1 MQFVS
6 RFVLCLA
13 IVLLASGCATRKRG
27 GDIAVSGGSE
37 NMIAE
42 TSPGSSQVDD
52 GTGDD
57 DDGDAIGTPVA
68 KNEMNSEQ
76 VQASVS
82 REYHAEYGELNL
94 KVNGHV
100 QKWINY
106 FQGRGRSYMEVY
118 LQRSSR
124 YLPMMK
130 ATLREQGLPE
140 DLVYIALIESG
151 FSPMA
156 HSHAS
161 AVGYW
166 QFIKGTGRR
175 YGLNVNHHIDERRDP
190 VLSTRAAAEYFKA
203 LYNLFGSWYLAMA
216 SYNVGEN
223 RVKNVV
229 MKHYTR
235 DFWELVRKR
244 KLPAETLDYV
254 PKFIAAAVIAK
265 NPEQYGFTNIPY
277 QPALAY
283 DTVPISQPISL
294 DRLASSIGVPYE
306 ELKLLNPRYKTDYVP
321 LYQQGETVVRVPVG
335 TKAQAIAS
343 LPACL
348 SVAPKVMVGEYDYYR
363 VRSGDSL
370 STIARRHRTSVDTIR
385 RLNNLNT
392 RTMIRV
398 GQRIK
403 VPERIMT
410 GGGEKKRS
418 QPKSTNTMQA
428 RAIAKVAQMQEQ
440 TKRTPTRSVAAAK
453 PTVKASKA
461 AKKTK
466 KVHVVKRG
474 ETLLNIAKSYKV
486 TLNQLIAVNDL
497 KKRQPLF
504 VGKQLVIPVASR

>member
-1 MQFVS
+1 MKS
-6 RFVLCLA
+6 NLRFVFCLA
-13 IVLLASGCATRKRG
+13 ILLIASGCATHKRTAG
-27 GDIAVSGGSE
+27 LVDTPASADGSGLGAPPLAQGS
-37 NMIAE
+37 
-42 TSPGSSQVDD
+42 
-52 GTGDD
+52 DD
-57 DDGDAIGTPVA
+57 DDADGDAIGVPVS
-68 KNEMNSEQ
+68 KDEMNSQQ
-76 VQASVS
+76 VQDSVS
-82 REYHAEYGELNL
+82 REYRAEYGELNL
-94 KVNGHV
+94 KVNNHV

-106 FQGRGRSYMEVY
+106 FQGRGRSYMETY

-156 HSHAS
+156 QSHAS

-175 YGLNVNHHIDERRDP
+175 YGLNVNHQIDERRDP

-283 DTVPISQPISL
+283 DTVQISQPISL
-294 DRLASSIGVPYE
+294 VRLASSIGVPYE
-306 ELKLLNPRYKTDYVP
+306 ELKLLNPRYKTDFVP
-321 LYQQGETVVRVPVG
+321 IYSQGETMIRVPTG
-335 TKAQAIAS
+335 KKSEAIVAV
-343 LPACL
+343 PACIA
-348 SVAPKVMVGEYDYYR
+348 VAPKVMVGEYDFYK

-370 STIARRHRTSVDTIR
+370 STIARKHRTSIDAIR
-385 RLNNLNT
+385 RLNNLSS
-392 RTMIRV
+392 RTLIRA
-398 GQRIK
+398 GQKLK
-403 VPERIMT
+403 VPERIV
-410 GGGEKKRS
+410 GGDEKKRS
-418 QPKSTNTMQA
+418 SPKSTHKSRQD
-428 RAIAKVAQMQEQ
+428 RAIAKVAQMQEA
-440 TKRTPTRSVAAAK
+440 P
-453 PTVKASKA
+453 
-461 AKKTK
+461 AKKSPAIKKSQPAKAMRVAKAPKK
-466 KVHVVKRG
+466 KVHVVRRG
-474 ETLLNIAKSYKV
+474 DTLVEIARSYKV
-486 TLNQLIAVNDL
+486 SLTQLISANDL